1 MIWKCVAAV
10 SLIFAAVPS
19 QATEAARAALSE
31 IRAAESRALEQAQGK
46 PPADA
51 IVAIIDDKTRLY
63 ARGGPYVGRELALSN
78 LKANPGNKGS
88 GTSWRP
94 LKAGA
99 SSDGSHAFTLGY
111 FDIAGGDP
119 AIAGR
124 FYLAYWMR
132 EPGGW
137 RMVALKQ
144 GLRTPGATKSERLP
158 DSIPAVAPAAKPD
171 AAAARDS
178 LVAAEKAFSDRAQVA
193 GLGVAFTEFGRPDAV
208 NGGTVGAAAIG
219 ADVSRGDNSPSPI
232 SWSSDEVL
240 VAPSGDLGISFGT
253 IRPNVAP
260 PPGQPV
266 ATPFFTIWM
275 RDGPDQPWRYVA
287 E

>member
-1 MIWKCVAAV
+1 MIWKCVAAFFLLV
-10 SLIFAAVPS
+10 AAPS
-19 QATEAARAALSE
+19 HASEAARVALTE
-31 IRAAESRALEQAQGK
+31 LQAAEIRALEQAQGK

-51 IVAIIDDKTRLY
+51 IVALLDDKTRLY
-63 ARGGPYVGRELALSN
+63 ARGGPFVGRGLALTS

-88 GTSWRP
+88 GTNWRP
-94 LKAGA
+94 LKAGV
-99 SSDGSHAFTLGY
+99 SSDGSHGFTLGY

-124 FYLAYWMR
+124 FYLAYWVR

-137 RMVALKQ
+137 RIAALKQ
-144 GLRTPGATKSERLP
+144 GLRTPGATRSERLP
-158 DSIPAVAPAAKPD
+158 DSIPAAAPAAKPD
-171 AAAARDS
+171 PDADRNS

-193 GLGVAFTEFGRPDAV
+193 GLGIAFTEFGRADAV

-232 SWSSDEVL
+232 NWSSDEVL
-240 VAPSGDLGISFGT
+240 VAPSGDLGISFGM
-253 IRPNVAP
+253 IRPNQPP
-260 PPGQPV
+260 PPGQP
-266 ATPFFTIWM
+266 AGTPFFTIWM

>member
-10 SLIFAAVPS
+10 SLFIAAPS
-19 QATEAARAALSE
+19 HATEAARAALSE

-51 IVAIIDDKTRLY
+51 LVAWLDDKTRLY
-63 ARGGPYVGRELALSN
+63 ARGGPFVGRELALTN
-78 LKANPGNKGS
+78 LKANPGNKGI

-99 SSDGSHAFTLGY
+99 SSDGNHAFTLGY

-124 FYLAYWMR
+124 FYLAYWVR

-137 RMVALKQ
+137 RLIAFKQ
-144 GLRTPGATKSERLP
+144 GLRAPSAAPGDRLP
-158 DSIPAVAPAAKPD
+158 DSIPLRAPAENPAP
-171 AAAARDS
+171 ATARQG
-178 LVAAEKAFSDRAQVA
+178 LAAAEKAFSDRAQEA
-193 GLGVAFTEFGRPDAV
+193 GIGLAFTEFGRADAV

-219 ADVSRGDNSPSPI
+219 AGIGGGETGPSPVN
-232 SWSSDEVL
+232 WSSDEVI
-240 VAPSGDLGISFGT
+240 VAPSGDLGISFGM
-253 IRPNVAP
+253 IRPNGSP
-260 PPGQPV
+260 PPGQPA
-266 ATPFFTIWM
+266 ATPFFTVWM
-275 RDGPDQPWRYVA
+275 RDGPNDPWLYVA